1 MESTHCTTPG
11 EALSAL
17 VELIGGLP
25 RDSLVL
31 LPMSGTRGEGVL
43 RIDLPRR
50 GPGGT
55 DSESW
60 AHAVLSLLLCRPG
73 ADGMLGLICVDEP
86 AQPAGRVPRA
96 ALARILHE
104 TAHRAGLH
112 CVLLMWITRESWGRY
127 PGPAE
132 PAQTPRPREGL
143 RGAARN
149 ASFRPPLRLEPEPE
163 PDPVRAGTV
172 RAVCAAEAGRDPGA
186 GEAFAAWRAE
196 LDAAHVHRMGDAR
209 SRGADSPTRGPAS
222 PESAGLLLHLLR
234 VGGGPRLVT
243 DALFGRL
250 GTLEWP
256 EAIAWA
262 LGRRRPS
269 RPPAWSAARARA
281 ASLLLREA
289 HDACGSGER
298 PTIALWTAWLEW
310 GRGGGSAAALWA
322 ARCLKRSDDGQERR
336 QAGVVNR
343 LAEQGIVA
351 PWLHQ
356 PPQLDSRAGS

>member
-31 LPMSGTRGEGVL
+31 LPMCGTRGEGVL

-73 ADGMLGLICVDEP
+73 ADGMLGLVCVDEP

-104 TAHRAGLH
+104 TAGRAGLH

-127 PGPAE
+127 PGADDPPSA
-132 PAQTPRPREGL
+132 PRPRSCL
-143 RGAARN
+143 HGAARN
-149 ASFRPPLRLEPEPE
+149 ASFRPPLRIETA
-163 PDPVRAGTV
+163 PDPDPDRAGTV
-172 RAVCAAEAGRDPGA
+172 RAVCATEARRDPGA
-186 GEAFAAWRAE
+186 GGAFAAWRTA
-196 LDAAHVHRMGDAR
+196 LNAAHAYRMRNAQ
-209 SRGADSPTRGPAS
+209 SRDADSLLREAAS

-234 VGGGPRLVT
+234 AGGGPRLVT

-250 GTLEWP
+250 GSLEWP

-262 LGRRRPS
+262 LGGRRPS

-289 HDACGSGER
+289 HDACGTGER

-322 ARCLKRSDDGQERR
+322 ARCLERSEDAQERR

-351 PWLHQ
+351 PWLHR
-356 PPQLDSRAGS
+356 PPQLDSRAGL